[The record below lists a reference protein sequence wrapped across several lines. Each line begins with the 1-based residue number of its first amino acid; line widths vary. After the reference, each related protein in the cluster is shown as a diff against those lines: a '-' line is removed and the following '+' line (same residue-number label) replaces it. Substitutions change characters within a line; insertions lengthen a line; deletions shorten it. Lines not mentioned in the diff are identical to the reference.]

1 MINTTK
7 SFSFDPTINLGH
19 VLTALTFLVVA
30 TTGYVALDARVGFLE
45 RSFRE
50 EQVRRVDGDN
60 GVESRLVFRITEH
73 RNAMDSSQLRVFE
86 DIREI
91 KAIVREGFRD
101 LDAKLEK
108 KAEKPRQ

>member
-1 MINTTK
+1 MINATK

-19 VLTALTFLVVA
+19 VLTAFTFLVVA
-30 TTGYVALDARVGFLE
+30 TTGYVALDGRVGVLE
-45 RSFRE
+45 RSYRE
-50 EQVRRVDGDN
+50 EQAQRVAGDN
-60 GVESRLVFRITEH
+60 NVESRLVFRITEH
-73 RNAMDSSQLRVFE
+73 RNAMDSAQLRVSE

-108 KAEKPRQ
+108 KADKPR